1 MPRWMIW
8 SWRLALGAVLLVAFV
23 GATDANERWAALQL
37 KPDQVNHGLLS
48 FGLTFLLLASF
59 RRAKTW
65 QVAAVVLGAGFGL
78 EGLQALGYFAG
89 DAQMKD
95 LVSDVVG
102 VAFAALPVAVG
113 RSQGR
118 RAAQEEAPS
127 SQPGTGSATPL

>member
-1 MPRWMIW
+1 MPRWMVW

-48 FGLTFLLLASF
+48 FALTFLLLASF
-59 RRAKTW
+59 RRAKAW
-65 QVAAVVLGAGFGL
+65 QVALVVLAAGFGL
-78 EGLQALGYFAG
+78 EGLQAFGYFAG
-89 DAQMKD
+89 DAQLKD
-95 LVSDVVG
+95 LVSDMVG

-118 RAAQEEAPS
+118 RAAQDSVVP
-127 SQPGTGSATPL
+127 PDPATRR